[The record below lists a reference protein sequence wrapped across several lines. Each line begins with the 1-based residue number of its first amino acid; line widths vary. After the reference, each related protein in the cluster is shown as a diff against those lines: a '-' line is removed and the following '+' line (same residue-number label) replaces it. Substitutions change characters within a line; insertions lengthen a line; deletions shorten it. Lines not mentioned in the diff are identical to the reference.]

1 MNFPAMR
8 FFQRIHA
15 LVVKELQSILGNP
28 SSRALLIMPVIL
40 QTLLFPFAATLEV
53 KNASLGIYNRDIGA
67 PAQELVQRFAE
78 SSAFTDIIPLHSQ
91 GEMDEAIES
100 RQAMLAV
107 SIPEDF
113 SRRLAAGETAP
124 VQVLLDGRRSN
135 GAQIAFGYLQGI
147 TEAFMKDRLEAK
159 GVAMP
164 SEVVTRYWFNPNL
177 DYKNFI
183 LPNLVAIITT
193 IGSLILTALS
203 VSREREQGTFDQLL
217 VSPLTPEMI
226 MIGKAVPAIVVA
238 FFQATL
244 ILCAAVFI
252 YDVPFRGSL
261 IFLYVGMFCYAL
273 SLVGV
278 GLFISSLCNTQQQA
292 FLGAFSFMMPAVM
305 LSGFAAPVENMPHWL
320 QVITWPNPVRHFVE
334 IVKGVFLK
342 DASFGRVISLIWPLV
357 VIGFVNLSAAA
368 LMFRRKTG

>member
-1 MNFPAMR
+1 
-8 FFQRIHA
+8 
-15 LVVKELQSILGNP
+15 
-28 SSRALLIMPVIL
+28 
-40 QTLLFPFAATLEV
+40 
-53 KNASLGIYNRDIGA
+53 
-67 PAQELVQRFAE
+67 
-78 SSAFTDIIPLHSQ
+78 
-91 GEMDEAIES
+91 
-100 RQAMLAV
+100 
-107 SIPEDF
+107 
-113 SRRLAAGETAP
+113 
-124 VQVLLDGRRSN
+124 
-135 GAQIAFGYLQGI
+135 
-147 TEAFMKDRLEAK
+147 MKDRLAAA
-159 GVAMP
+159 GRAMP
-164 SEVVTRYWFNPNL
+164 SEVVTRFWFNPNL

-226 MIGKAVPAIVVA
+226 MIGKAVPAMIVA

-261 IFLYVGMFCYAL
+261 FVLYAGMFFYAL

-305 LSGFAAPVENMPHWL
+305 LSGFAAPVENMPRWL
-320 QVITWPNPVRHFVE
+320 QIATWPNPVRHFVE

-342 DASFGRVISLIWPLV
+342 DASFERVFSLIWPLV
-357 VIGFVNLSAAA
+357 LIGAINLTAAA

>member
-1 MNFPAMR
+1 MTFLP
-8 FFQRIHA
+8 RIHA
-15 LVVKELQSILGNP
+15 LVVKELQSVFGSP
-28 SSRALLIMPVIL
+28 SSRTLLIMPVIL

-53 KNASLGIYNRDIGA
+53 RNAALGIYNRDTGA
-67 PAQELVQRFAE
+67 AAQELVQRFAQ
-78 SSAFTDIIPLHSQ
+78 SSAFTEVIPLHSQ
-91 GEMDEAIES
+91 GEMSEAIES
-100 RQAMLAV
+100 RQAMLVV

-113 SRRLAAGETAP
+113 SRKLAAGETAP

-147 TEAFMKDRLEAK
+147 AEGYMKDRLEMK
-159 GVAMP
+159 GAAMP
-164 SEVVTRYWFNPNL
+164 SEVVTRYWYNPNL
-177 DYKNFI
+177 DYKNYI

-203 VSREREQGTFDQLL
+203 VAREREQGTFDQLL
-217 VSPLTPEMI
+217 VSPLNPEMI
-226 MIGKAVPAIVVA
+226 MIGKAVPAILVA

-244 ILCAAVFI
+244 ILCAAVFL

-261 IFLYVGMFCYAL
+261 IFLYVGMFCYAI

-278 GLFISSLCNTQQQA
+278 GLLISSICNTQQQA
-292 FLGAFSFMMPAVM
+292 FLGAFSFMMPAIM

-320 QVITWPNPVRHFVE
+320 QVVTWPNPVRHFVE

-342 DASFGRVISLIWPLV
+342 DASFERVVSLTWPLV
-357 VIGFVNLSAAA
+357 LIGAITVTAAA
-368 LMFRRKTG
+368 VMFRRKTG

>member
-1 MNFPAMR
+1 MR
-8 FFQRIHA
+8 FLPRIHA
-15 LVVKELQSILGNP
+15 LVVKELQSVFGSP
-28 SSRALLIMPVIL
+28 SSRTLLIMPVIL

-53 KNASLGIYNRDIGA
+53 KNASLGIYNRDTGA
-67 PAQELVQRFAE
+67 PARELVQRFAQ
-78 SSAFTDIIPLHSQ
+78 SAAFSEIIPFHGQ
-91 GEMDEAIES
+91 DEMEEAIES
-100 RQAMLAV
+100 RQAMLTV

-113 SRRLAAGETAP
+113 SRKLAAGETAP

-147 TEAFMKDRLEAK
+147 TEDYMKDRLAAA
-159 GVAMP
+159 GRAMP
-164 SEVVTRYWFNPNL
+164 SEVVTRFWFNPNL

-226 MIGKAVPAIVVA
+226 MIGKAVPAMIVA

-261 IFLYVGMFCYAL
+261 FFLYAGMFFYAL

-305 LSGFAAPVENMPHWL
+305 LSGFAAPVENMPRWL
-320 QVITWPNPVRHFVE
+320 QIATWPNPVRHFVE

-342 DASFGRVISLIWPLV
+342 DASFERVFSLIWPLV
-357 VIGFVNLSAAA
+357 LIGAINLTAAA